1 MSGASGTLLSLWLL
15 AAAVSLACIR
25 DFLSPDKLILV
36 ALGLF
41 FADIFFAPYP
51 QGVQLAYGLLLLTF
65 TITVIGL
72 SPLVRS
78 VGADKPLRALPY
90 KAPTQSA
97 APAIGHAFFWII
109 SLPALF
115 AQAAMIANFGGIEG
129 YITVLAMR
137 VIEFQ
142 GLGWLTAIVQTYSI
156 IDLLYFSFVVTR
168 RQPKR
173 FALSIYSVHL
183 LVFVVLA
190 LLTGSRGSLLVN
202 FVLMAMV
209 HHYLVKR
216 ASLRWLVAVA
226 ASALLVAS
234 VLEVARE
241 GVAIGEEGLV
251 TGLSESKGAES
262 SLTFAWASYGTLP
275 LELVL
280 GADYINLHYG
290 FTYLTWVTNAIP
302 RAFWPDKPDTGGVV
316 LTKEYTNDAW
326 GGSSHLATGILPE
339 AMINFGQVAGL
350 LIGLLQL
357 VLIVSGLTVLYVRY
371 KRRFAMRGCYDFVY
385 GVRFAYI
392 SWAMLGLI
400 VGEFTNVMLTLTV
413 QLLSVWLIF
422 AAIRSRGLAGH
433 HAVRRARE

>member
-1 MSGASGTLLSLWLL
+1 MSDVGCVLLLLWLL
-15 AAAVSLACIR
+15 AAAVSFACIR

-36 ALGLF
+36 ALGVF
-41 FADIFFAPYP
+41 FANIFIAPYP
-51 QGVQLAYGLLLLTF
+51 PAVQFAYGLLLLTF
-65 TITVIGL
+65 ITTVVGL

-78 VGADKPLRALPY
+78 VGADIPQRSLRR
-90 KAPTQSA
+90 KASPQTA

-109 SLPALF
+109 SLPALA

-129 YITVLAMR
+129 YVTVLAMR

-168 RQPKR
+168 RQPER
-173 FALSIYSVHL
+173 FALSIYGVHL

-216 ASLRWLVAVA
+216 ASLRWLATVAV
-226 ASALLVAS
+226 SALLVAS

-262 SLTFAWASYGTLP
+262 SLTFAWANYGTLP

-316 LTKEYTNDAW
+316 LTKEYTDDAW

-339 AMINFGQVAGL
+339 AMINFGQGAGL
-350 LIGLLQL
+350 LIGMLQL
-357 VLIVSGLTVLYVRY
+357 VLILFVLIVLYVRY
-371 KRRFAMRGCYDFVY
+371 KRRFALRGSHDFVY

-392 SWAMLGLI
+392 SWAMMGLI
-400 VGEFTNVMLTLTV
+400 VGEFTNIMLTLTV
-413 QLLSVWLIF
+413 QLFTVWLIF
-422 AAIRSRGLAGH
+422 AAIRSKGLTGGF
-433 HAVRRARE
+433 VIRRARE